1 MPNSHEFNRNRMLPK
16 HLCFIGDISS
26 FDLGNKRAYAH
37 WTLST
42 ATKPFKFFFF
52 CYILLHIRFTR
63 GANRTFKKKV
73 SSVTW
78 VRNCCL
84 CDSFV
89 LCSDT
94 GATILAIM
102 NDWFNLYFWVRRA
115 FSLRISGFKP
125 FVIRLLLGEEK
136 ESNIWHA
143 WRDLGIT

>member
-1 MPNSHEFNRNRMLPK
+1 MFHRR
-16 HLCFIGDISS
+16 HFIIW
-26 FDLGNKRAYAH
+26 LGKQKSICALNAVHSNKAVQI
-37 WTLST
+37 L
-42 ATKPFKFFFF
+42 FF

-125 FVIRLLLGEEK
+125 FVIRLLLGEKK
-136 ESNIWHA
+136 ESNMPGGIWVLHNERA
-143 WRDLGIT
+143 GNMRALHSDDDCSR